1 MITRQLAAFNTAT
14 ASENKIHDDV
24 TARRFGF
31 SGGLV
36 PGVDVH
42 AYLCWGP
49 ARVWGLDW
57 IAHGSMESR
66 YTRPTYD
73 GSTITATFDE
83 NTGAC
88 RVRDSEGAVLAE
100 GHAAVPN
107 APAPLPNPQRFAWHP
122 LPQPRPPATA
132 TTLGAGRVLGSV
144 DTSFPDDDS
153 RTFLADVREEVDL
166 YTIHRIA
173 HPGWVLRLAN
183 RVLKQNVELGPW
195 IHTSSSVQHH
205 ALIRDGAS
213 VSCRGF
219 VADEYEKSGHR
230 FANLRL
236 AVWADGSPAATIS
249 HTAIHRPRQVR
260 QAETQSA
267 E

>member
-1 MITRQLAAFNTAT
+1 MISHEITAFNTAT
-14 ASENKIHDDV
+14 ASENKIHDDA

-49 ARVWGLDW
+49 ARTWGLDW
-57 IAHGSMESR
+57 IARGTISSR

-73 GSTITATFDE
+73 GATISVEFDE
-83 NTGAC
+83 ATGAC
-88 RVRDSEGAVLAE
+88 RVRDTDGMVLAE
-100 GHAAVPN
+100 GLASLPTD
-107 APAPLPNPQRFAWHP
+107 PGPLPDPQRFPWRP
-122 LPQPRPPATA
+122 LPEKRPVASVDS
-132 TTLGAGRVLGSV
+132 LRAGRVLGSI
-144 DTSFPDDDS
+144 DTTFPDDDS
-153 RTFLADVREEVDL
+153 QTYLEDVRERVGL
-166 YTIHRIA
+166 YAAHGIA
-173 HPGWVLRLAN
+173 HPGWILRLAN

-195 IHTSSSVQHH
+195 IHTASSVRHH
-205 ALIRDGAS
+205 ATVHEGSS

-230 FANLRL
+230 FAELEL
-236 AVWADGSPAATIS
+236 AVWADDAPIATIS

-260 QAETQSA
+260 EADASTTT
-267 E
+267 